1 MLSIGALVV
10 VLSKPLSLY
19 IDQLDEAVTTLSHM
33 VANQG
38 KKLGFIRKSLG
49 ILLFFLSVILGKR
62 ILTLCLSITSG
73 KQNCCQINLVFFH
86 KIYVCFISILF
97 SI

>member
-19 IDQLDEAVTTLSHM
+19 IDQLDEAVTTLSDM

-38 KKLGFIRKSLG
+38 KKKNFIRN
-49 ILLFFLSVILGKR
+49 F
-62 ILTLCLSITSG
+62 T
-73 KQNCCQINLVFFH
+73 VFP
-86 KIYVCFISILF
+86 F
-97 SI
+97 SHLR